1 MSHTSKL
8 LIAVLLTTVTGGL
21 NAQDQYNLSFE
32 QVDTTRRPTGWQIPH
47 SSDFQIQVDS
57 TIHQQG
63 KYSLEI
69 QKISTKATFG
79 AFSTTLPAV
88 KGTGTIKLVGY
99 LKTEDVANGFAG
111 LWMRLE
117 DNHGTVYSFDN
128 MSDRGVKGTT
138 DWKAYT
144 IEFRYYERQAGKIV
158 IGGLLAGDGKAWID
172 NLQVFV
178 NDQPIRQLALKTE
191 NKTDSADLLARQLA
205 SDALTRNYAP
215 AKISQLVDLC
225 QIWGFLK
232 YYHPAIGKGLYDWDS
247 TLFSIIPRIITASQ
261 KKAYHIEEQM
271 IDDLGPVPPCPNCK
285 NAQDSNVKLQPDY
298 GSLFAKDHLPA
309 TLQQKLAF
317 IRDNYQPAPTS
328 FYVQLTYHGG
338 TSIQN
343 EIDYGAATYR
353 SAAIR
358 LIILFRCWNIIHYYF
373 PYRYLIKE
381 DWNAVLPELIP
392 RFLNAENKNEYLEAC
407 FALVGHLHDTH
418 ANIYNGKGLDSLKG
432 VYITPF
438 QAKFIEG
445 RLVVT
450 NYYTDSPAIR
460 SQVQIGDVIQKID
473 GIPVDSLV
481 SRFLPLTP
489 ASNKET
495 QYRNLAGASN
505 GWLLRSNN
513 TSAELTLLH
522 NDTQQQVTIQ
532 RIPFSKAKIFLDWSD
547 ARQKSAYQL
556 LSDNIGYINPGKLK
570 ENDIDTIQKL
580 FRNTRGIV
588 VDLRCY
594 PSTFMPFTY
603 GALFKQDST
612 PFVRFTVNSQH
623 KPGAFVSVNP
633 LSNGG
638 TVNQQSGSSPLPTY
652 KGKLVIIVNSIT
664 QSQAE
669 YTTMAL
675 QTVPGAIVVGSTTA
689 GADGDVTNLTLP
701 GSVVT
706 MYSGLGVYYP
716 DNSETQR
723 VGVRIDVPVHATIQG
738 IREGRDEYL
747 EKAISL
753 LKQ

>member
-1 MSHTSKL
+1 
-8 LIAVLLTTVTGGL
+8 
-21 NAQDQYNLSFE
+21 
-32 QVDTTRRPTGWQIPH
+32 
-47 SSDFQIQVDS
+47 
-57 TIHQQG
+57 
-63 KYSLEI
+63 
-69 QKISTKATFG
+69 
-79 AFSTTLPAV
+79 
-88 KGTGTIKLVGY
+88 
-99 LKTEDVANGFAG
+99 
-111 LWMRLE
+111 MRLE

-128 MSDRGVKGTT
+128 MADRGVKGTT

-144 IEFRYYERQAGKIV
+144 IAFRYYERQAGKIV

-178 NDQPIRQLALKTE
+178 NDQQIQQLTLKTE
-191 NKTDSADLLARQLA
+191 NKTDSAQIQARQQA
-205 SDALTRNYAP
+205 SDALKNNYSP
-215 AKISQLVDLC
+215 AKLDQLVDLC
-225 QIWGFLK
+225 QVWGFLK

-247 TLFSIIPRIITASQ
+247 TLFSVIPHIITASQ
-261 KKAYHIEEQM
+261 ENAHDIEEQM
-271 IDDLGPVPPCPNCK
+271 IDDLGPVPPCPDCK
-285 NAQDSNVKLQPDY
+285 NNPDSNVRLPPDY
-298 GSLFAKDHLPA
+298 GSLFVKDHLPA
-309 TLQQKLAF
+309 SLLKKLAF
-317 IRDNYQPAPTS
+317 IRDDYQPAPNS
-328 FYVQLTYHGG
+328 FYVQLTTVGG

-343 EIDYGAATYR
+343 EIDYGTAAYR

-358 LIILFRCWNIIHYYF
+358 LVILFRCWNIIHYYF

-381 DWNAVLPELIP
+381 DWNTVLPELIP
-392 RFLNAENKNEYLEAC
+392 RFLNAENRNEYLEAC

-418 ANIYNGKGLDSLKG
+418 ANIYSGKGLDSLKG
-432 VYITPF
+432 IYITPF

-445 RLVVT
+445 QLVVT
-450 NYYTDSPAIR
+450 NYYTDSPAIS

-513 TSAELTLLH
+513 IPAELTLLH
-522 NDTQQQVTIQ
+522 NDIQQQVTIQ
-532 RIPFSKAKIFLDWSD
+532 RIPIAKAKVFIDWSD
-547 ARQKSAYQL
+547 AQQKPAYQL
-556 LSDNIGYINPGKLK
+556 LPDNIGYINPGKLK
-570 ENDIDTIQKL
+570 ETDIDTIQKL
-580 FRNTRGIV
+580 FRDTRGIV

-603 GALFKQDST
+603 GAWFKHDST
-612 PFVRFTVNSQH
+612 PFVRFTTNSR
-623 KPGAFVSVNP
+623 KTPGAFISIDP

-638 TVNQQSGSSPLPTY
+638 TVNQQPGSQRLPTY
-652 KGKLVIIVNSIT
+652 KGKLVILVNSIT

-689 GADGDVTNLTLP
+689 GADGNVTNLTLP
-701 GSVVT
+701 GGVVT

-716 DNSETQR
+716 DNDETQR
-723 VGVRIDVPVHATIQG
+723 VGVRIDVPVHATIKG

-747 EKAISL
+747 EKAIAL